1 MSGKMQSPYPH
12 HSWFADDIS
21 IKSPRLFVVHERV
34 HAAHHLLLTTG
45 GDAHIR
51 WTTCGAEK
59 VFHVVPGCLTFF
71 PSDRQMHSMAI
82 TSGMGFA
89 ACGLIIPDRHLRV
102 TEKGEVL
109 PNLPTRLMFRDT
121 LLEACLLRLVANP
134 ASHQLSEDVGDD
146 IAARN
151 VVLRLCSLVGIAA
164 PIFRMDGSVFPPVVM
179 RQVVIG
185 IDGHLRV
192 PFSLETMA
200 DNLRLS
206 SGHFARKFQ
215 NSVGLSLERFINVR
229 RINASFALLRQ
240 GTGSLAGTALDLG
253 FSSQS
258 HFTRQFSRL
267 TGMSPDRFRRLHS
280 GVGGGV

>member
-1 MSGKMQSPYPH
+1 MQSPYPH

-51 WTTCGAEK
+51 WTTCGAET

-82 TSGMGFA
+82 TAGMGFA
-89 ACGLIIPDRHLRV
+89 ACGVIIPDWHVGV
-102 TEKGEVL
+102 TARGEVL
-109 PNLPTRLMFRDT
+109 PNLAARPMFRDT
-121 LLEACLLRLVANP
+121 LLQACLLRLVVNP

-151 VVLRLCSLVGIAA
+151 IVLRLCSLVGVAA
-164 PIFRMDGSVFPPVVM
+164 PIFRLDGSVFKPVVM
-179 RQVVIG
+179 RQLVMG
-185 IDGHLRV
+185 IDAHLRV
-192 PFSLETMA
+192 PFSLERMA
-200 DNLRLS
+200 DSVRLS
-206 SGHFARKFQ
+206 PGHFARKFR
-215 NSVGLSLERFINVR
+215 NSIGLSVERFINVR
-229 RINASFALLRQ
+229 HINASFALLRQ

-280 GVGGGV
+280 GVGDGV